1 MRSFLPYLPGRS
13 PAVHPSPGIRLISR
27 KTGNVITKTEPM
39 RRKIVSCSNQVS
51 IGRYAYGTMGE
62 KDLSGLNGQGP
73 QPGLQPAA
81 AVNRKIHG
89 KGPWEGT
96 PDRRAT
102 S

>member
-1 MRSFLPYLPGRS
+1 
-13 PAVHPSPGIRLISR
+13 
-27 KTGNVITKTEPM
+27 
-39 RRKIVSCSNQVS
+39 
-51 IGRYAYGTMGE
+51 MGE